1 MLNEIIA
8 AKEAALIEYLKK
20 YKRPAVAFSGGVDSS
35 VLLAACCV
43 AGVEVK
49 PIMAKSCL
57 VPQFE
62 EEDALRVAKETNTRI
77 TFVSFDPLKNEAFCA
92 NDSKRCYYC
101 KGQLMQVLRKTVEK
115 LNCDVIFDGANADD
129 VGDYRPGM
137 QAAKEAGVISP
148 LLACGITKA
157 EVRALAEKY
166 GLSVAQ
172 KPAYA
177 CLASRIAYGEIVTE
191 AKLHRVEVAEAELR
205 KLGLEDLRVRCHG
218 NLARIEVSTE
228 QISMVAEMYR
238 DEVVQL
244 LKSAGFTFVSL
255 DLQGYRKGSLNSEL
269 PK

>member
-1 MLNEIIA
+1 MINEALA
-8 AKEAALIEYLKK
+8 AKEAALFQFLKK

-43 AGVEVK
+43 AGLEVK
-49 PIMAKSCL
+49 PIMAESCL

-62 EEDALRVAKETNTRI
+62 HEDALRIAKETNTII

-92 NDSKRCYYC
+92 NDGQRCYYC
-101 KGQLMQVLRKTVEK
+101 KGLLMQTLQSVVKK
-115 LNCDVIFDGANADD
+115 LDCDVLFDGANADD

-157 EVRALAEKY
+157 EVRVLAEKY

-177 CLASRIAYGEIVTE
+177 CLASRIAYGEFITE
-191 AKLHRVEVAEAELR
+191 AKLKRIEVAEAELR

-218 NLARIEVSTE
+218 NLARIEVSPE
-228 QISMVAEMYR
+228 QISLVAEMYR

-244 LKSAGFTFVSL
+244 VKSAGFNFVAL

-269 PK
+269 GK